1 MSNYRLL
8 LLGNDN
14 GQAMLFA
21 ELVRGAANFV
31 VAALVGMVMLLSRKA
46 DGIPNYTIMGVPTA
60 NVGARANLYF
70 P

>member
-1 MSNYRLL
+1 
-8 LLGNDN
+8 
-14 GQAMLFA
+14 MLFA

-60 NVGARANLYF
+60 YVGARANLYF